1 MIKEAIAA
9 TVTPIEFNLANVGG
23 NVGISGATP
32 VGVIIGNAIRIIMM
46 VALIGVLAMLIVGA
60 FQWIVSGGE
69 KEKVA
74 SARGR
79 ITNALVGLAILG
91 LAFVIVTVAGNL
103 VGVNVFEI
111 RIPSLGDTTA
121 Q

>member
-1 MIKEAIAA
+1 MIQEVLAA
-9 TVTPIEFNLANVGG
+9 VSPTPIVVDLANVG
-23 NVGISGATP
+23 VGIPADTS
-32 VGVIIGNAIRIIMM
+32 VGLIIGNAIRIIMM
-46 VALIGVLAMLIVGA
+46 IALIGVLAMLIFGA

-79 ITNALVGLAILG
+79 ITNALIGLAILG

-103 VGVNVFEI
+103 VNINIFDI
-111 RIPSLGDTTA
+111 KIPNLA
-121 Q
+121 NPAP